1 MKYDVVLIGGGLSSL
16 VCGISLQRA
25 GKRCLMVSGGQN
37 ALHFSSGAFGLLGFR
52 PDGSA
57 VERPLEELDKL
68 PENHPYRKVGAAKM
82 HEYVNRVKP
91 FFASCGV
98 ILDGDPERNSWRLT
112 PTGTVRPS
120 WLAMS
125 DVTLYEDSVV
135 SIGHKA
141 LIVNVAG
148 YLDFNTAFLAE
159 GLEKAGVTC
168 RLEAVALPE
177 FERLRTS
184 ASEMRSVNIAR
195 VMDHDQVWKKFV
207 EQVCVLLRDE
217 DVVVLPEVFGL
228 QDEHVLE
235 QIRECIP
242 ARVVFVGTMAPSVP
256 GIRCQAALKTAF
268 EQAGGEFLMGDE
280 VVSARV
286 EGGRVLS
293 VQTAN
298 LGETVL
304 EADHFV
310 LATGG
315 FFGRGL
321 QASEE
326 AVSEPVIGL
335 DVDAPEER
343 TQWYNPDFFAPQP
356 YTRFG
361 VHTSENLRAMKGG
374 KEMENVYV
382 IGSELGGA
390 DALCEGSGAGIAVM
404 TGFKA
409 AEMING

>member
-1 MKYDVVLIGGGLSSL
+1 MKFDVVLIGGGLSSL
-16 VCGISLQRA
+16 VWGISLQRA

-98 ILDGDPERNSWRLT
+98 MLDGDPERNSWRLT

-298 LGETVL
+298 LGETVYAVAHEGAVGAAAGAEGDAQVQHRVPVQQL
-304 EADHFV
+304 PLRPA
-310 LATGG
+310 AG
-315 FFGRGL
+315 
-321 QASEE
+321 QARVHAKPCPLRAE
-326 AVSEPVIGL
+326 AVKLLHGLFRLFPPVPVFL
-335 DVDAPEER
+335 QQA
-343 TQWYNPDFFAPQP
+343 
-356 YTRFG
+356 
-361 VHTSENLRAMKGG
+361 GG
-374 KEMENVYV
+374 Q
-382 IGSELGGA
+382 LGGA
-390 DALCEGSGAGIAVM
+390 DALFEGSGAGIAVM

>member
-16 VCGISLQRA
+16 VCGISLQRT

-68 PENHPYRKVGAAKM
+68 PANHPYRKVGAAKM

-98 ILDGDPERNSWRLT
+98 MLDGDPERNSWRLT

-135 SIGHKA
+135 SIGRKA
-141 LIVNVAG
+141 LIANIAG

-228 QDEHVLE
+228 HDEHILE
-235 QIRECIP
+235 QIRESIP

-256 GIRCQAALKTAF
+256 GIRCQSALKTAF

-280 VVSARV
+280 VISS
-286 EGGRVLS
+286 EMDGERVLS
-293 VQTAN
+293 VRTAN
-298 LGETVL
+298 LGDTVL
-304 EADHFV
+304 EAGQCVVMD
-310 LATGG
+310 
-315 FFGRGL
+315 FGARVAGYCSDMTRMVFL
-321 QASEE
+321 GEPQGDMARAWNVVRRVNE
-326 AVSEPVIGL
+326 AVEQAKGRFSQREANLVNGLLRNLLRQKGIG
-335 DVDAPEER
+335 
-343 TQWYNPDFFAPQP
+343 
-356 YTRFG
+356 
-361 VHTSENLRAMKGG
+361 HK
-374 KEMENVYV
+374 
-382 IGSELGGA
+382 A
-390 DALCEGSGAGIAVM
+390 DNRKDRHQQRKKIM
-404 TGFKA
+404 TEFSMSFNQK
-409 AEMING
+409 

>member
-1 MKYDVVLIGGGLSSL
+1 MKYDVILIGGGLSSL

-25 GKRCLMVSGGQN
+25 GRKCLMVSGGQN

-52 PDGSA
+52 PDGTA
-57 VERPLEELDKL
+57 VEHPLKELGNL
-68 PENHPYRKVGAAKM
+68 PESHPYRKVGKEKM
-82 HEYVNRVKP
+82 YEYVGRVKP

-98 ILDGDPERNSWRLT
+98 MLDGNPERNSWRLT

-120 WLAMS
+120 WLAMA

-177 FERLRTS
+177 LERLRTS

-195 VMDHDQVWKKFV
+195 VMDHGEVWKKFV
-207 EQVCVLLRDE
+207 SQVCACLKGE

-228 QDEHVLE
+228 QDERILE
-235 QIRECIP
+235 QIRERIP

-256 GIRCQAALKTAF
+256 GIRCQAALKAAF
-268 EQAGGEFLMGDE
+268 EQAGGTFLMGDE
-280 VVSARV
+280 VVSARM

-293 VQTAN
+293 VRTAN
-298 LGETVL
+298 LGDTVL
-304 EADHFV
+304 EAGHFV
-310 LATGG
+310 LASGG

-321 QASEE
+321 SATATE
-326 AVSEPVIGL
+326 VTEPVFGL
-335 DVDAPEER
+335 DVDAPKER
-343 TQWYNPDFFAPQP
+343 TQWYHPDFFSPQP

-361 VHTSENLRAMKGG
+361 VHTSADLRAMKDG
-374 KEMENVYV
+374 KELENLYV